1 MGYLCA
7 NLRAVR
13 LRAGASPKAAFS
25 AVTFR
30 HVSCRLA
37 SSLHAPS
44 SLSPSWSPKSPHTPP
59 ASSPK
64 GLLFRLCA
72 STTTSP
78 EIVCIVTHYAAYYA
92 WGIYWTEGFDM
103 RNTRTPRPILLSV
116 PGNVSARGFSGG
128 QTDSVVRV
136 IQTNTTGTNA
146 HLIEPAAHHSGSGPR
161 TANEGADHE
170 EASRAS
176 TEQ

>member
-1 MGYLCA
+1 M
-7 NLRAVR
+7 RE
-13 LRAGASPKAAFS
+13 SPRCTPPGWRQPQGGVQRGHFS
-25 AVTFR
+25 ACLLPVGLFAP
-30 HVSCRLA
+30 CPEQ
-37 SSLHAPS
+37 SLPFWEPQIATH
-44 SLSPSWSPKSPHTPP
+44 SPSFIAKRPLIS
-59 ASSPK
+59 
-64 GLLFRLCA
+64 LMA